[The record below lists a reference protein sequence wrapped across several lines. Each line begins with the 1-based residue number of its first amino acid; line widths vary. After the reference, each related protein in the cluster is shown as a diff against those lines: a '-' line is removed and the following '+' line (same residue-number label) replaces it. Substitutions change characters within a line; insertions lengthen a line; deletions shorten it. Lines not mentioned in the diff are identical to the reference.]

1 MSRLHE
7 VKLVLVG
14 ETNVGKTSLVS
25 RYLYNKFS
33 THSATIAAQFMIK
46 VITIG
51 GQSYK
56 LQIWDTAGQERF
68 RAMAPLYYRNADV
81 AVVVCDVEQHQF
93 SSSVDFWINQ
103 LHKSTSDDL
112 VIAVCVNKSDLE
124 ESDWTITRQDLA
136 DLVERSNAD
145 GADVFVTSA
154 KQNKGVHA
162 MFQAAIEKSLSR
174 RTNVPSDTYLKQ
186 GASRQTASTHR
197 YQQQQQAH
205 EESSK
210 QSTKFKLTSASTS
223 SNSTAAKTATCC

>member
-1 MSRLHE
+1 
-7 VKLVLVG
+7 
-14 ETNVGKTSLVS
+14 
-25 RYLYNKFS
+25 
-33 THSATIAAQFMIK
+33 MIK

-162 MFQAAIEKSLSR
+162 MFQAAIEKSLS
-174 RTNVPSDTYLKQ
+174 TPPSCLLNVICFSIIETPIATLATETPIPIVWSDKPI
-186 GASRQTASTHR
+186 
-197 YQQQQQAH
+197 
-205 EESSK
+205 
-210 QSTKFKLTSASTS
+210 
-223 SNSTAAKTATCC
+223 